1 MQIKD
6 SIDTATQAK
15 LFHVLGD
22 KTRLEIL
29 LTLLNR
35 RGLCVSEITEESG
48 ISISGTSQHLRQ
60 LEQSGLA
67 LRERHGQKI
76 CYLPNEDSPQ
86 AQALFN
92 CLEQLNKEEIN
103 E

>member
-1 MQIKD
+1 MQVAD

-22 KTRLEIL
+22 KTRLDIL
-29 LTLLNR
+29 LTLLNQ
-35 RGLCVSEITEESG
+35 RGLCVSEITEGIG

-76 CYLPNEDSPQ
+76 CYVPNEDNPQ
-86 AQALFN
+86 AQAIFTY
-92 CLEQLNKEEIN
+92 LEQLKGGNHE
-103 E
+103 